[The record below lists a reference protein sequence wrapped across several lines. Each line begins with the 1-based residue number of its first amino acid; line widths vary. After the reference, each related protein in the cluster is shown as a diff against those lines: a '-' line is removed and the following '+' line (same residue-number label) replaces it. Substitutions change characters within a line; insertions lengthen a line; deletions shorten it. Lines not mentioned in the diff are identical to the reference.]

1 MGQYRKRLEI
11 IADILSVVKGG
22 ARKTR
27 IMYQANLSYK
37 LLIVYLRFVRESGL
51 VSTQGKRSYVLTQK
65 GHEFLEKY
73 KQFSQRSEQLE
84 IELKNIRKERGILEA
99 SYIPNAVN
107 YDWKN
112 PSGKG
117 NKNDRPRPRVAP
129 SLGD

>member
-37 LLIVYLRFVRESGL
+37 LLTLYLRFVREAGL
-51 VSTQGKRSYVLTQK
+51 VSTKVKGTYILTQK

-73 KQFSQRSEQLE
+73 EQYSQRNEQIE
-84 IELKNIRKERGILEA
+84 TELKNVQREKGILEA
-99 SYIPNAVN
+99 LYIPNAVDYYGDN
-107 YDWKN
+107 L
-112 PSGKG
+112 SGKR
-117 NKNDRPRPRVAP
+117 NKNDRR
-129 SLGD
+129 